1 MRVLTILG
9 NALALTL
16 SLSRTV
22 FAADQAKYSKSI
34 TLSYEVISPE
44 PQAVKPLCT
53 ILYHPQNLRY
63 TLSSWTPPSV
73 DDLKSTS
80 SEPTSA
86 PLLRILLPNG
96 SSTVTSL
103 STFANNLS
111 QHISLWVSSDP
122 DGSVFSASVTS
133 TRPPPLSPEE
143 EEYQRRVERAKARGK
158 PIPTRPKPTKKKPKK
173 GETPKPELKVEE
185 PGPQVK
191 VELIPVKPAPT
202 PKLGSRAPPTL
213 DAQGNEVPQEQLQ
226 EKSFFQ
232 KYWWV
237 LAIAAVFTLTA
248 GGGEK

>member
-1 MRVLTILG
+1 MKVLSTLSK
-9 NALALTL
+9 ALALTL
-16 SLSRTV
+16 SLCSTALAV
-22 FAADQAKYSKSI
+22 DQAKYSKSI
-34 TLSYEVISPE
+34 TLSYEIISPQ

-63 TLSSWTPPSV
+63 TLSSWTPPSA
-73 DDLKSTS
+73 DDLKSAS
-80 SEPTSA
+80 SEPTNA

-133 TRPPPLSPEE
+133 TRPPPLSAEE

-158 PIPTRPKPTKKKPKK
+158 PIPTRPKPAKKKVKK
-173 GETPKPELKVEE
+173 GETPKPEVQVEE
-185 PGPQVK
+185 PGPQIK
-191 VELIPVKPAPT
+191 VELIPVKPGPT
-202 PKLGSRAPPTL
+202 PKLGSRPPPQL
-213 DAQGNEVPQEQLQ
+213 DAQGNEVPQEELQ
-226 EKSFFQ
+226 EKSFIQ